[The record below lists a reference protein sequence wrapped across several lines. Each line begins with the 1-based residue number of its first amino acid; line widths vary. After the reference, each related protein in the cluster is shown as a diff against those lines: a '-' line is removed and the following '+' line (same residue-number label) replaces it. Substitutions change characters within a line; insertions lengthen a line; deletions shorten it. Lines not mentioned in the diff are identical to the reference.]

1 MKKIIFI
8 LCICCM
14 GIGCRHVKE
23 SINEEVVVQYK
34 GDEKV
39 SISNRSCLWKRPA
52 IKMELDSLT
61 GMSTHQEKLNEADVF
76 ILYVGY
82 DFLNLYLEPGDHL
95 IVEQCSNGKFR
106 FDGEQE
112 AVARNLLLDTLRQER
127 KKLYENQRRIN
138 FAKKMGKDYS
148 GEVLDPSVVYTTCEK
163 LIADFEQQGEG
174 CTDMFCSY
182 LHIDQKYFK
191 IATSVSLPPYLNKT
205 YHAFTPSDLNMLS
218 AVVTDARAN
227 EATLSSYYRQMARA
241 YMDYL
246 RIEDPEHKM
255 GLGEDYLQNELRLG
269 NYFGEG
275 EVADMLRA
283 FNLDMIGYQH
293 AGDSMYRKT
302 VECLPMKWQTGLTDY
317 FTPRTEVKG
326 RKISVAVD
334 YPEIEG
340 ETPEGKRVS
349 LKDFAGKWVFVD
361 CWATWCGPCN
371 FEIPFLGHLEHALEG
386 ENIVF
391 LGISVDVEKDREKW
405 KAFIQ
410 EKGLGGIQ
418 ILCKDK
424 QELYNQFGISGIPHF
439 ALIDPTGRLVM
450 NKMPHPSTGVPHHL
464 LKAMVK

>member
-1 MKKIIFI
+1 MNKFI
-8 LCICCM
+8 YLFCICTVM
-14 GIGCRHVKE
+14 LGCHSEKKNQGE
-23 SINEEVVVQYK
+23 SVLTVTGENK
-34 GDEKV
+34 MFLATRSDLWG
-39 SISNRSCLWKRPA
+39 ISNTRMA
-52 IKMELDSLT
+52 IDSVT
-61 GMSTHQEKLNEADVF
+61 GTSEYREVMTEPDVWF
-76 ILYVGY
+76 LRVAFRYTQLYV
-82 DFLNLYLEPGDHL
+82 EPGDVL
-95 IVEQCSNGKFR
+95 EVKFQEGKFC
-106 FDGEQE
+106 FGGD
-112 AVARNLLLDTLRQER
+112 ASFVSRQELLEALHKEREVLADYRRRLLFAER
-127 KKLYENQRRIN
+127 KGEEYK
-138 FAKKMGKDYS
+138 
-148 GEVLDPSVVYTTCEK
+148 GEVVDAKSVYATCDS
-163 LIADFEQQGEG
+163 LIAAFKREG
-174 CTDMFCSY
+174 KGCSESFGRF
-182 LHIDQKYFK
+182 LDIDNKYYK
-191 IATSVSLPPYLNKT
+191 ISTQVTLPPYKNKT
-205 YHAFTPSDLNMLS
+205 YHNFTPEDLFLLKE
-218 AVVTDARAN
+218 TTRDAGLK
-227 EATLSSYYRQMARA
+227 EATLSLYYRQMARA

-255 GLGEDYLQNELRLG
+255 GPGEDYLQNELRLG

-293 AGDSMYRKT
+293 AGDSMYRKA

-361 CWATWCGPCN
+361 CWDTWCGPCN

>member
-1 MKKIIFI
+1 MRKIVCI
-8 LCICCM
+8 LCIIYCCVW
-14 GIGCRHVKE
+14 IGCGNVKE
-23 SINEEVVVQYK
+23 GGEIVLTCK
-34 GDEKV
+34 GKDDV
-39 SISNRSCLWKRPA
+39 RVSNRSSLWKRPLN
-52 IKMELDSLT
+52 MVLDTLT
-61 GMSTHQEKLNEADVF
+61 GMVEYRQNLEEPDVF
-76 ILYVGY
+76 MVYTGF
-82 DFLNLYLEPGDHL
+82 DFISLYLEPGDHL
-95 IVEQCSNGKFR
+95 IVEWDC
-106 FDGEQE
+106 DGR
-112 AVARNLLLDTLRQER
+112 VHFVGDSSVIYRNLLLESLRKER
-127 KKLYENQRRIN
+127 RKLADFQRRLS
-138 FAKKMGKDYS
+138 FAQRRGKEYD
-148 GEVLDPSVVYTTCEK
+148 GVVLDAEMIYDACDK
-163 LIADFEQQGEG
+163 LIADFVQNQKGNTEN
-174 CTDMFCSY
+174 FNRY
-182 LHIDQKYFK
+182 LDVDQKYFK
-191 IATSVSLPPYLNKT
+191 ISTSVTLPPYLNKT
-205 YHAFTPSDLNMLS
+205 YHSFTSSDLKLLS
-218 AVVTDARAN
+218 ETVRDSKVE
-227 EATLSSYYRQMARA
+227 EATLSLYYRQMALA

-255 GLGEDYLQNELRLG
+255 GPGEDYLQNELRLG
-269 NYFGEG
+269 SYFGEG
-275 EVADMLRA
+275 DVADMLRA

-293 AGDSMYRKT
+293 AGDSVYRKT

-326 RKISVAVD
+326 RKISEAVD

-349 LKDFAGKWVFVD
+349 LKDFIGKWVFVD

-386 ENIVF
+386 ENVVF

-424 QELYNQFGISGIPHF
+424 QNLYNQFGISGIPHF